1 MSVDPSNTIF
11 EIKPH
16 RGGWQCF
23 EAPGVAP
30 YFVGDNA
37 QEQAIRY
44 AVSRTSHR
52 VGAIRVFG
60 PTGEIA
66 RTIQFDERARKL

>member
-1 MSVDPSNTIF
+1 M
-11 EIKPH
+11 
-16 RGGWQCF
+16 
-23 EAPGVAP
+23 AP